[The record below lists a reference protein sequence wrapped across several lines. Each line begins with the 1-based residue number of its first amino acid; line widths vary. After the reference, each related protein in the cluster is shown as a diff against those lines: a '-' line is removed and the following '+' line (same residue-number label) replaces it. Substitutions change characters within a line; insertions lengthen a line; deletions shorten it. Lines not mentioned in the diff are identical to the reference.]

1 MISSLIGIFLLI
13 VFMSILSGGIHLM
26 IALAQVIT
34 LIIFRPVYIILKY
47 ITPDDNEVD
56 A

>member
-13 VFMSILSGGIHLM
+13 VFMTILSGGIHLM

-34 LIIFRPVYIILKY
+34 LIIFRPVYVILKY
-47 ITPDDNEVD
+47 ITQEYNETD